1 MIAVVIAAQLEIQN
15 AGGSDMVCKYT
26 FLDTHSVT
34 QFLIHSHSHS
44 ITQFLSHSL
53 N

>member
-26 FLDTHSVT
+26 FLGKALLCTFCLSRTHSVT
-34 QFLIHSHSHS
+34 QL
-44 ITQFLSHSL
+44 LS
-53 N
+53 